1 MNTKSDSD
9 DALPSKKNLKL
20 CELIIFVSSNFF
32 REVILSTSFARWM
45 NGCIDYVRIWYD
57 WYF

>member
-32 REVILSTSFARWM
+32 REVILSTSFAR
-45 NGCIDYVRIWYD
+45 
-57 WYF
+57 